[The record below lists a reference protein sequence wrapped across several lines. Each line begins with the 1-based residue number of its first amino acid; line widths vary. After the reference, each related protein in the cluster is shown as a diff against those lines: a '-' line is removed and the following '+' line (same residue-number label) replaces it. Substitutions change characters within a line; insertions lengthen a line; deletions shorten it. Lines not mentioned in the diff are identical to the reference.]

1 MKYPNLLY
9 ENKLRKQGFKIIAGV
24 DEAGRGSWAGPI
36 VAGAVILPAN
46 IKIPNLKDSKILSC
60 LAREKVYKIIIKKAF
75 YWSTGIINNE
85 VIDEKGISQTNLDVM
100 NKAIKNLKKK
110 PNYLLID
117 FLLKK
122 KIKIINNIPYFLIKN
137 GDKKICSISAAS
149 IIAKVT
155 RDKIMVS
162 YDKKFSKYGFAKH
175 KGYGTAYH
183 RAMIEQHGICKIH
196 RKSFK
201 PMSTITANFV

>member
-1 MKYPNLLY
+1 MNYPNFLY
-9 ENKLRKQGFKIIAGV
+9 ENRLRKQGFKIIAGV

-36 VAGAVILPAN
+36 VAGAVVLPVN
-46 IKIPNLKDSKILSC
+46 IKIPDLKDSKMLSPV
-60 LAREKVYKIIIKKAF
+60 AREKVYKIIIKKAF
-75 YWSTGIINNE
+75 YWSTGIIRNN
-85 VIDEKGISQTNLDVM
+85 VIDKKGISEANLNVM

-110 PNYLLID
+110 PDYLLID

-122 KIKIINNIPYFLIKN
+122 KIKITNDIPYFLIKK

-162 YDKKFSKYGFAKH
+162 YDKKFSNYGFAKH

-183 RAMIEQHGICKIH
+183 RKMIEKYGICKIH
-196 RKSFK
+196 RKSFR
-201 PMSTITANFV
+201 PMSNLQ

>member
-1 MKYPNLLY
+1 MKYPNSLY
-9 ENKLRKQGFKIIAGV
+9 ENKLIKQGFKTIAGV

-36 VAGAVILPAN
+36 VAGAVVLPAN
-46 IKIPNLKDSKILSC
+46 IKIPDLKDSKMLSPIT
-60 LAREKVYKIIIKKAF
+60 REKVYKIIIKKAIC
-75 YWSTGIINNE
+75 WSAEIISNKI
-85 VIDEKGISQTNLDVM
+85 IDKIGISQANLDVM

-122 KIKIINNIPYFLIKN
+122 KIKITNNIPYILIKK
-137 GDKKICSISAAS
+137 GDEKICSISAAS

-155 RDKIMVS
+155 RDRIMVS
-162 YDKKFSKYGFAKH
+162 YEKKFPNYGFAKH

-183 RAMIEQHGICKIH
+183 RAMIKKYGICEIH

-201 PMSTITANFV
+201 PMSNL